1 MNIRSIGLPGAVL
14 MTGMLL
20 ALSTAAIRADDSGY
34 DDGRGP
40 LAEARELIDMGSWG
54 SAIWSLKRVL
64 EESPR
69 NADAHNLLAFSYRNI
84 GETEKAETHYARA
97 LEIEPDHRGAHAY
110 LGVLYIE
117 TGRTEQARD
126 QLETLQDLC
135 NRDCVEYRE
144 LRSAIRD
151 QGNDA
156 G

>member
-1 MNIRSIGLPGAVL
+1 MSIRFIGLTGVVL
-14 MTGMLL
+14 MAGALL
-20 ALSTAAIRADDSGY
+20 ALGPVALQADDSGY
-34 DDGRGP
+34 DNGHGP
-40 LAEARELIDMGSWG
+40 LAEARELIEMGSWG

-84 GETEKAETHYARA
+84 GETEKAEVHYDRA

-117 TGRTEQARD
+117 TGRAEQARD
-126 QLETLQDLC
+126 RLEALRDLC
-135 NRDCVEYRE
+135 NRDCAEYRE

-151 QGNDA
+151 HGNDA